1 MGGGLMKTII
11 QGILS
16 VANGTGWLPWLFS
29 IGLLVGCGEDP
40 QQLFETAQFEEQQ
53 RNLPHAQALYE
64 RIIRDHPTTM
74 QAEKARER
82 LDALRTEGS

>member
-1 MGGGLMKTII
+1 MKTIFRKI
-11 QGILS
+11 VS

-53 RNLPHAQALYE
+53 RNLPHAEELYE
-64 RIIRDHPTTM
+64 RIIRDHPTSM

-82 LDALRTEGS
+82 LNAIRKEGS